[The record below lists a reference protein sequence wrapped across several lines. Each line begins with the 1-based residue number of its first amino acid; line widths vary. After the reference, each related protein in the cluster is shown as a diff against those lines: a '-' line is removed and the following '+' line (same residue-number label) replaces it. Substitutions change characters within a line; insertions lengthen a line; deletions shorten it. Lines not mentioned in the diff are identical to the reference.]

1 MMGEV
6 VNIGDTLSAD
16 DPLAPTPEELRFVAA
31 SKAKAHK
38 HERRLVAVPFAFMA
52 DVRGKTTGCET
63 LIVAMLIYRRTYV
76 CSRRTVTLP
85 GAELAELGINREAKR
100 RALTQ
105 LIRAGFI
112 RAKRN
117 EWGKSIPIT
126 LIWRESGLQLLSPL
140 GRESQ

>member
-1 MMGEV
+1 MGEV

-16 DPLAPTPEELRFVAA
+16 DPLAPTPEELRFVGA

-38 HERRLVAVPFAFMA
+38 RERRLVAVPFAFMA

-63 LIVAMLIYRRTYV
+63 LIVAMLIYRRMCV
-76 CSRRTVTLP
+76 CNRRTVKLP
-85 GAELAELGINREAKR
+85 GAELAELGINREVKR

-117 EWGKSIPIT
+117 EWGS
-126 LIWRESGLQLLSPL
+126 WY
-140 GRESQ
+140 